1 MKLAG
6 RKVAIIADE
15 TTEVAGRYVVNIML
29 QPLDSLDADNCKAL
43 LVNTE
48 VLPAV
53 NNVTIVRWL
62 TK

>member
-15 TTEVAGRYVVNIML
+15 TTDVAGRYVVNNML
-29 QPLDSLDADNCKAL
+29 QPLDSLDADNCKAF